1 MCADGF
7 QNFRWLVALIRKE
20 LILIDDM
27 VLHRRIKRSVEQL
40 EAIFLDFIHNGG
52 NSVSVDV

>member
-20 LILIDDM
+20 LILIDDL
-27 VLHRRIKRSVEQL
+27 VLHRRIKGSEEHL
-40 EAIFLDFIHNGG
+40 EAIFLDFIEYG
-52 NSVSVDV
+52 